1 MEYLDGE
8 LSVERAA
15 AVQSHLIGCDGC
27 QRLSG
32 ELRGVSRNLASW
44 QVEDAPATL
53 LAPRPHDGNDGTP
66 QSRFGWLRARPA
78 LAYSLAATSVVLG
91 VAIVGYGRLL
101 IQTRPASATAVSR
114 DVPESSLEFSSSAR
128 RPVQVGGAGNRAEA
142 SGGVQAAVPPQ
153 QGLVSIPLSAP
164 PSIARTARLRVRTTD
179 FDAARPVVDRVVADT
194 GGLVGNVKVSGT
206 RGDARSLTATLLIPA
221 NRLDAAL
228 ATLKTVGLVLEESQ
242 SGDDVTEQ
250 VVDVESRLS
259 NARNTEKR
267 LVDLL
272 QKRTGDLADVLA
284 AEREIARVREEI
296 ERFDA
301 QRKNLERRVTY
312 ATLNLEVTEEQ
323 HAALDL
329 GPQPVS
335 GRFRDAFVAG
345 LTDALDSALG
355 FGLFLV
361 RVGPMLLLWSAILA
375 WPVWAAVRRSRRP
388 PANDPE
394 PPEPLNLVNP

>member
-1 MEYLDGE
+1 M
-8 LSVERAA
+8 
-15 AVQSHLIGCDGC
+15 
-27 QRLSG
+27 
-32 ELRGVSRNLASW
+32 
-44 QVEDAPATL
+44 
-53 LAPRPHDGNDGTP
+53 
-66 QSRFGWLRARPA
+66 
-78 LAYSLAATSVVLG
+78 
-91 VAIVGYGRLL
+91 
-101 IQTRPASATAVSR
+101 
-114 DVPESSLEFSSSAR
+114 
-128 RPVQVGGAGNRAEA
+128 
-142 SGGVQAAVPPQ
+142 
-153 QGLVSIPLSAP
+153 P
-164 PSIARTARLRVRTTD
+164 PSQ
-179 FDAARPVVDRVVADT
+179 P
-194 GGLVGNVKVSGT
+194 
-206 RGDARSLTATLLIPA
+206 
-221 NRLDAAL
+221 
-228 ATLKTVGLVLEESQ
+228 LKTVGVVLEESQ

-375 WPVWAAVRRSRRP
+375 WPVWAAVRRNRRP
-388 PANDPE
+388 AKS
-394 PPEPLNLVNP
+394 